1 MGRGLARGGF
11 TTKTRRTRRFF
22 GDRARRLDHEI
33 IEIYERGVGT
43 ERLVVGGWWLVADW
57 VGFKIVLVLVLD
69 PRPVASLIGGF
80 VLA

>member
-1 MGRGLARGGF
+1 
-11 TTKTRRTRRFF
+11 
-22 GDRARRLDHEI
+22 
-33 IEIYERGVGT
+33 
-43 ERLVVGGWWLVADW
+43 LVVGGWWLVADW